1 MSVELFCWNLAGR
14 YPKEKRILCRSEERV
29 GRDFF
34 SDAATACRELYL
46 CLHYRVGQAF
56 SLEEMLAKHG
66 WLIGVDLISYFL
78 GARNELLVLLWWFY
92 AVVLLKAQQ
101 WFNSG
106 PLVCHFL
113 CDSCKCASY
122 IRKNTKDFILKSSL
136 SEIHLFQDHSV
147 DNASMGES
155 ELENAREKPRNW
167 TNMFSNSGSLG
178 MKGQMFRNISS
189 CREVS
194 GLKTTKGWWADP
206 RQLPSHIHTEIC
218 SQADVQICIPFPCS
232 LPRRWPQLIRVKE

>member
-1 MSVELFCWNLAGR
+1 
-14 YPKEKRILCRSEERV
+14 
-29 GRDFF
+29 
-34 SDAATACRELYL
+34 
-46 CLHYRVGQAF
+46 
-56 SLEEMLAKHG
+56 MLAKRG
-66 WLIGVDLISYFL
+66 WLIGVHLISYFL

-113 CDSCKCASY
+113 CDCCKCASY

-136 SEIHLFQDHSV
+136 SEIHLFQDHGV
-147 DNASMGES
+147 DNASTGECK
-155 ELENAREKPRNW
+155 LEKAREKPRKR

-194 GLKTTKGWWADP
+194 GLKTTEHWWADP
-206 RQLPSHIHTEIC
+206 RQLPSHVHTEIC
-218 SQADVQICIPFPCS
+218 SQADVQMCIPCPGS
-232 LPRRWPQLIRVKE
+232 LQRRRPQPIRVKEQSSLHCQL